1 MSLAGDVSFVSSHS
15 MDGLLVFGLAFNN
28 YVVYFK
34 IIVRMWCGCYACNKV
49 GLIPSTRRVKPDIP
63 FHYLKNIKDEL
74 YFLFQGIFPR
84 LIIFSLFKIGEF
96 LQ

>member
-1 MSLAGDVSFVSSHS
+1 MSFVGDVSFVSSHS
-15 MDGLLVFGLAFNN
+15 MDDLLVFGLAFNN

-34 IIVRMWCGCYACNKV
+34 IIVRMWCGCYTCNKV